1 MTYYLII
8 TFSVKILLAVAR
20 GGGGVTPGGCP
31 EVILP
36 MMAYVVRPRPKGIPF
51 PSFMY
56 LKGYGFR
63 ESKHYF
69 YKRCIGKIII
79 QVSI

>member
-20 GGGGVTPGGCP
+20 GGGVTPGGCP

>member
-8 TFSVKILLAVAR
+8 TFSIKILLAVAR
-20 GGGGVTPGGCP
+20 GGVTPGGCP
-31 EVILP
+31 DVILP

-51 PSFMY
+51 PGFMY

-69 YKRCIGKIII
+69 YKRCIGKIIS